1 MITLTS
7 LELAGFKS
15 IEKIAPPLELRPLTV
30 LIGANGAGKSNFILF
45 FRMLQEMMG
54 RRLQWF
60 VKTQP
65 GRGDSLLFYGSK
77 NTQRIQGALALSSE
91 GRFSA
96 GYKFFLDF
104 SPPDS
109 LIIEHDEISFGRD
122 LPGAIPATTSV
133 TISRVADETNLPA
146 TEEQSQSEAH
156 EVWDFLRRSAV
167 FHFID
172 TSRDAAIRKSSYIHD
187 NAGLQGD
194 GGNLA
199 SLLFKLKEME
209 MHAWAYKRIVATI
222 RQILPWFGDFRLEPL
237 ELNPTN
243 VQLDWYERG
252 SDMLFGPHQLPDGG
266 LRAIALVTAL
276 LQPQELLPR
285 LIVVDE
291 PELGLHP
298 HALSILAALVKGAAF
313 HAQVILAT
321 QSVAF
326 LEYFDPEDII
336 VVDRENGASTFTRLE
351 PEKLKDWLDD
361 YSLGEL
367 WEKNVIGG
375 GPV

>member
-1 MITLTS
+1 MTRLTS
-7 LELAGFKS
+7 LELAGFQS
-15 IEKIAPPLELRPLTV
+15 IERIAPPLELRPLTV
-30 LIGANGAGKSNFILF
+30 LIGANGAGKSNLLLL
-45 FRMLQEMMG
+45 FRMLREMM
-54 RRLQWF
+54 RHRLQWF

-77 NTQRIQGALALSSE
+77 HTRQIQGALAFSGEE
-91 GRFSA
+91 GFSA
-96 GYKFFLDF
+96 GYKFLLDF

-109 LIIEHDEISFGRD
+109 LIVEHDEIRFGRD
-122 LPGAIPATTSV
+122 LPGVVPATGSV

-146 TEEQSQSEAH
+146 AEAQSQSEAH

-172 TSRDAAIRKSSYIHD
+172 TSRDSPIRKSSYIHD
-187 NAGLQGD
+187 NTALHED

-199 SLLFKLKEME
+199 SVLFRLKQT
-209 MHAWAYKRIVATI
+209 HAWAYRRIIATI

-243 VQLDWYERG
+243 VQLDWYEQG

-266 LRAIALVTAL
+266 LRAIALVTAF
-276 LQPQELLPR
+276 LQPQELLPP

-298 HALSILAALVKGAAF
+298 HALSVLAALVKRAAF
-313 HAQVILAT
+313 HSQVILAT
-321 QSVAF
+321 QSVAL
-326 LEYFDPEDII
+326 LEYFDPEDVI
-336 VVDRENGASTFTRLE
+336 VVEREGGASTFTRLE
-351 PEKLKDWLDD
+351 PEKLKDWLAD